1 MATTTIA
8 SEIQGIT
15 GVTTADANFI
25 ASGQKFVVANVP
37 KNLLKWASKFTDP
50 SSDGGNASGNIVVPI
65 ATDGILSVSRNGF
78 SAQEVS
84 REDSAFIEAGS
95 GSLKLPTSKFPKYY
109 FDNAVTDKGSVVIV
123 KPTPTDS
130 ETAKALYIDHTKIDD
145 DSDLRNIVINY
156 ACFKEFAKLMMRDE
170 LQGNYEQY
178 STFFKESTCNLSLNS
193 TTVTH
198 DGNANVVVGL
208 EVSHDNIPAGTYVQ
222 IITSSSSGDAAS
234 SFELSNAA
242 TSAATDATLTFSNK
256 GFGTEHW
263 IETEEDSEM
272 LMARI
277 QTIQAQIG
285 ERTHFGQLS
294 QQHYNLALAEIKSYI
309 ENNPKTLAT
318 AMAMQGAR

>member
-25 ASGQKFVVANVP
+25 VSAQKFIVANIP
-37 KNLLKWASKFTDP
+37 KNLLLFAQNQSSTFTGGSGVAVDIDTITEVQRNGYSCKQIPISESKWAAD
-50 SSDGGNASGNIVVPI
+50 SS
-65 ATDGILSVSRNGF
+65 
-78 SAQEVS
+78 
-84 REDSAFIEAGS
+84 
-95 GSLKLPTSKFPKYY
+95 SLKKATSTHPVWWN
-109 FDNAVTDKGSVVIV
+109 DNAVIKILPEPSGSE
-123 KPTPTDS
+123 DG
-130 ETAKALYIDHTKIDD
+130 YYYFIDHTKIDD
-145 DSDLRNIVINY
+145 DSDLRNVVINY
-156 ACFKEFAKLMMRDE
+156 ACFKEFAKLMMREE
-170 LQGNYEQY
+170 LQGKYEQY
-178 STFFKESTCNLSLNS
+178 STFFKDSTCDLTLNS
-193 TTVTH
+193 TTVAH
-198 DGNANVVVGL
+198 DANASIVVGL
-208 EVSHDNIPAGTYVQ
+208 EVSNDNIPAGTYVQ
-222 IITSSSSGDAAS
+222 IINSST

-242 TSAATDATLTFSNK
+242 TSAATNTTLSFSTE

>member
-25 ASGQKFVVANVP
+25 VSAQKFVVANVP
-37 KNLLKWASKFTDP
+37 KNLLLFAQNQSSTFTGGSGVAVDIDTITEVQRNGYSCKQIPISESKWAAD
-50 SSDGGNASGNIVVPI
+50 SS
-65 ATDGILSVSRNGF
+65 
-78 SAQEVS
+78 
-84 REDSAFIEAGS
+84 
-95 GSLKLPTSKFPKYY
+95 SLKKATSTHPVWWN
-109 FDNAVTDKGSVVIV
+109 DNAVIKILPEPAGSE
-123 KPTPTDS
+123 DG
-130 ETAKALYIDHTKIDD
+130 YYYFIDHTKIDD
-145 DSDLRNIVINY
+145 DSDLRNVVINY

-170 LQGNYEQY
+170 LQGKYEQY
-178 STFFKESTCNLSLNS
+178 STFFKDTTCDLQLDN
-193 TTVTH
+193 TTVAH
-198 DGNANVVVGL
+198 DANASIVVGL
-208 EVSHDNIPAGTYVQ
+208 EVSNSKIPAGTFVQ
-222 IITSSSSGDAAS
+222 IINSST

-242 TSAATDATLTFSNK
+242 TSAGTNETLTFSSE

>member
-25 ASGQKFVVANVP
+25 VSAQKFVVANIP

-84 REDSAFIEAGS
+84 REDSAFIEANS
-95 GSLKLPTSKFPKYY
+95 GSLKVATSKFPKYY
-109 FDNAVTDKGSVVIV
+109 FDNAVTDKGSVIIV
-123 KPTPTDS
+123 KPTPTNS

-145 DSDLRNIVINY
+145 DSDLRNVVINY
-156 ACFKEFAKLMMRDE
+156 ACFKEFAKLMMREE
-170 LQGNYEQY
+170 LQGKYEQY
-178 STFFKESTCNLSLNS
+178 STFFKDSTCDLTLNS
-193 TTVTH
+193 TTVAH
-198 DGNANVVVGL
+198 DANASIVVGL
-208 EVSHDNIPAGTYVQ
+208 EVSNDNIPAGTYVQ
-222 IITSSSSGDAAS
+222 IINSST

-242 TSAATDATLTFSNK
+242 TSAATNTTLSFSTE